1 MERQITKQY
10 WHKRACRSIVEA
22 WESGLSISACMVGFL
37 MSCLV
42 ERQRQRLKKQK
53 AIRRVARVMA
63 KVCLC
68 SKKAWSCDE
77 H

>member
-1 MERQITKQY
+1 ME
-10 WHKRACRSIVEA
+10 V
-22 WESGLSISACMVGFL
+22 WESELLISACMVGFL

-53 AIRRVARVMA
+53 AIRRVARVTV

-68 SKKAWSCDE
+68 SEKAWSCDE